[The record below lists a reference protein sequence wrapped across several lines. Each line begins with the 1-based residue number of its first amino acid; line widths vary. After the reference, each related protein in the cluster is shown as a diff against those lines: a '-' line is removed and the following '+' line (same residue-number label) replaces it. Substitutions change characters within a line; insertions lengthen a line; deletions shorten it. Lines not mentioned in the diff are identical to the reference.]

1 MSDPR
6 TGTRDRLIDAYCDLV
21 AASGARSAT
30 LDAVAARAGVSKGGL
45 LYHFGSKDALLSG
58 VLDRLRRLAAL
69 DTEAMR
75 AAPEGAAQYYVRT
88 SVVAAAGGGDTMDKD
103 VITVLRLAQ
112 EGEQRA
118 VEAYREVSENWREA
132 LEEQLGDRTL
142 SRVVQLVGDG
152 LWMNSSMHVPVDDLD
167 EVVERLEAVIGARH
181 AASGG

>member
-1 MSDPR
+1 VSDPR

-118 VEAYREVSENWREA
+118 VEAYR
-132 LEEQLGDRTL
+132 
-142 SRVVQLVGDG
+142 
-152 LWMNSSMHVPVDDLD
+152 
-167 EVVERLEAVIGARH
+167 
-181 AASGG
+181 